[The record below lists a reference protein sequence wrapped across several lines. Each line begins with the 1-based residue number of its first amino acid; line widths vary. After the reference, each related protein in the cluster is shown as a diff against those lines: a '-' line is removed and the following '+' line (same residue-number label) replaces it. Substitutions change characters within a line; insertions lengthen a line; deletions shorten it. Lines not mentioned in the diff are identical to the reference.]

1 MLGQTGQVSAT
12 VADAVS
18 GPAAP
23 LVTAEADT
31 SSEGSAA
38 APVTGADLAGRT
50 ATASCDYQVLYG
62 FTGFQAPVDNDVVN
76 VAKAGTATP
85 LKSALAVSSD
95 RSGRG
100 RPAPALADPG
110 RAGLINDRPDRLSRS
125 RVQIRGS
132 PDSMAAP

>member
-95 RSGRG
+95 RSGR
-100 RPAPALADPG
+100 APSDGDALRTRDALALLRRLLPI
-110 RAGLINDRPDRLSRS
+110 RAA
-125 RVQIRGS
+125 
-132 PDSMAAP
+132 PDS